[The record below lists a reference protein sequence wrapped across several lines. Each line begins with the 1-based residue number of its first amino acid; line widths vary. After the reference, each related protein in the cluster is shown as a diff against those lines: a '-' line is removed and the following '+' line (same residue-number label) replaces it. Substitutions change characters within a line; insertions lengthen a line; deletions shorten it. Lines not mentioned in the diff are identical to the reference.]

1 MAVTTLAGYPGAS
14 GELILESSTEK
25 KMSFGAYM
33 ETADGRGFRYCRNG
47 TVATV
52 PGKVYQGPALDATNM
67 QPSGGLTPAAASSA
81 SATVAAA
88 IGATQVTIASSITLD
103 LNALAGGYM
112 SVDVTPG
119 QGYTYRIKGN
129 TLSAGTVGSPSAGTN
144 VVVYL
149 DDPIVIG
156 LTTSSRVIFVKHPYD
171 RVVIE
176 PGTPTANIAGVS
188 TFIIGA
194 SVETTPTVPGVFYYG
209 WLQTRGACSVLF
221 TGTGIAGKAVGSLSG
236 GTSGSVA
243 PAIAATNIIGY
254 HMATGITTE
263 YAMIYLV
270 LG

>member
-1 MAVTTLAGYPGAS
+1 MVTTLSSTPQVGDN
-14 GELILESSTEK
+14 LILESSTEK
-25 KMSFGAYM
+25 KMSLGAYR
-33 ETADGRGFRYCRNG
+33 ETPDGRGFRYCKNG

-88 IGATQVTIASSITLD
+88 IGATQVTIATSITLD

-119 QGYTYRIKGN
+119 QGYTYRVKGN
-129 TLSAGTVGSPSAGTN
+129 TLSGGTVGSPSAATG

-149 DDPIVIG
+149 EDPIVIG
-156 LTTSSRVIFVKHPYD
+156 LTTSSKVIFVKHPYD

-176 PGTPTANIAGVS
+176 PGTPTSNIAGVS

-221 TGTGIAGKAVGSLSG
+221 TGTGVAGKAVGSLSG

-243 PAIAATNIIGY
+243 PCIAATNIIGY
-254 HMATGITTE
+254 HMATCITGE
-263 YAMIYLV
+263 Y
-270 LG
+270 